1 VQPLDAAEEFLTT
14 ARASPATPFSLVA
27 LVDGIRRAG
36 ATTLQSIADALVI
49 RAFSRPLVRVASLR
63 IRQNELLR
71 GGYSVAS
78 KPPKN
83 LTNAGGMLAA
93 VLLVFFKADRAL
105 YGRAFLEVSSPFGS
119 LLHKLGLLLILR
131 LGRGSG
137 GQKAAVDRQFSA
149 GNETTLIAG

>member
-1 VQPLDAAEEFLTT
+1 MQPLEAAGRFLTT
-14 ARASPATPFSLVA
+14 ARASPGTPFSLVA

-63 IRQNELLR
+63 IRQNELQR
-71 GGYSVAS
+71 GGYSMAS
-78 KPPKN
+78 KPPQHH
-83 LTNAGGMLAA
+83 TNAGGMLAA
-93 VLLVFFKADRAL
+93 ALLVFFKADRAL
-105 YGRAFLEVSSPFGS
+105 FGRSFLEAPPPFGS

-131 LGRGSG
+131 FWRESG

-149 GNETTLIAG
+149 GNETTLIAR